1 LFGSKRKSCHL
12 LTNKGS
18 SCASGLE
25 AKTSKLHMEFVDKE
39 GGLAGCKMLE
49 KGIFCSA
56 KFLFSSKHIC
66 M

>member
-1 LFGSKRKSCHL
+1 